1 MANELILIVEDN
13 AQNLKLARDLLQVHG
28 YRTIEAETG
37 EDGVALAT
45 ERAPDLVVMDIHLPG
60 ISGIEALAKLRAR
73 AGDARDPGDRVHRV
87 GDAAGPERH
96 HRGRLRRVREQ
107 ADQPRGLPR
116 GDRGGAG
123 EEGGRVTAARIL
135 VVDDTPANVKLLV
148 DLLSVN
154 GFDVIPAGSGT
165 EGLERAAT
173 DAPDLVLLDVMM
185 PDLDGFT
192 VCERLK
198 ANDATRDVPVI
209 FLTALHETLEK
220 VRAFST
226 GGVDYLTKPFE
237 PRELLARVGTHLA
250 LRRAQREVEEQNARL
265 REEIEAHQRSRAV
278 IHCLEDEIRTGH
290 DFREIVG
297 RSPSLARL
305 LDQLALVA
313 STESTVLVLGETGTG
328 KELVARA
335 IHDRSPRRERP
346 FVAVNCA
353 ALPREL
359 VESELFGHEKGAFT
373 GATQQRRGRFELA
386 DGGTLFLDEIGELPL
401 EAQAKL
407 LRVLQEREFERVG
420 GTRTLRVDVRLVAAT
435 NRDLASRAAAGEF
448 RADLFYRLNVVPV
461 TVPPLRERRE
471 DIPLLVSHFLGEGRA
486 QAGQVVRGRRARV
499 PRARDELRLAG
510 QRARARERRRARRD
524 PCTRAGARGD
534 RALWRTGRRPRRAGE
549 TDAPRPR
556 RSPPARSRTWSAPTS
571 SACSSRRA
579 G

>member
-1 MANELILIVEDN
+1 L
-13 AQNLKLARDLLQVHG
+13 
-28 YRTIEAETG
+28 
-37 EDGVALAT
+37 
-45 ERAPDLVVMDIHLPG
+45 
-60 ISGIEALAKLRAR
+60 
-73 AGDARDPGDRVHRV
+73 
-87 GDAAGPERH
+87 
-96 HRGRLRRVREQ
+96 
-107 ADQPRGLPR
+107 
-116 GDRGGAG
+116 
-123 EEGGRVTAARIL
+123 TAARIL

-154 GFDVIPAGSGT
+154 GFDVIAANSGT
-165 EGLERAAT
+165 EGLERAGV

-185 PDLDGFT
+185 PDLDGFA

-209 FLTALHETLEK
+209 FLTALHETAEK

-250 LRRAQREVEEQNARL
+250 LRRASRELEEQNARL

-305 LDQLALVA
+305 LDQLAMVA
-313 STESTVLVLGETGTG
+313 ATDSTVLVLGETGTG

-346 FVAVNCA
+346 LVKVNCA

-386 DGGTLFLDEIGELPL
+386 DGGTLFLDEVGELPL

-407 LRVLQEREFERVG
+407 LRVLQEQEFERVG
-420 GTRTLRVDVRLVAAT
+420 GTRTLRADVRLIAAT
-435 NRDLASRAAAGEF
+435 NRDLGRRAEAGEF
-448 RADLFYRLNVVPV
+448 RPDLYYRLNVFPV

-471 DIPLLVSHFLGEGRA
+471 DIALLVGHFLAKAARKLGKSFDGASPAFLERATAYDWPGNVRELENVVERAAILSRGSVLDSMEPFGPPAAPARTGTPAPAPVSAGTLEDVERAHIQRVLEQTRWVIEGEQGA
-486 QAGQVVRGRRARV
+486 ALVLGLNASTLRGRLRKLGIRK
-499 PRARDELRLAG
+499 PR
-510 QRARARERRRARRD
+510 
-524 PCTRAGARGD
+524 
-534 RALWRTGRRPRRAGE
+534 
-549 TDAPRPR
+549 
-556 RSPPARSRTWSAPTS
+556 
-571 SACSSRRA
+571 
-579 G
+579 